1 MSTFSSL
8 LLHNKEMDIKML
20 MYEPREF
27 DRFHDYFGLA
37 RLVTPATPVSRPTV
51 TQAAPVS
58 DPHFLLEDGQ
68 EIKQDQELKQDQDFG
83 FCPFTIDELSRESR
97 PQRANRWVVPKPT
110 WCVFCKNNGESEE
123 VYTSHV
129 LKNSLDKV
137 ACPRLRAYT
146 CPLCGVNGDNAH
158 TVKYCPSNL
167 GSLHPAPVKNQPLRV
182 YLSSR
187 FISFLENRISI

>member
-1 MSTFSSL
+1 MNSSGSVFL
-8 LLHNKEMDIKML
+8 QENELAIEMLIN
-20 MYEPREF
+20 EPREF

-37 RLVTPATPVSRPTV
+37 RLVTPA
-51 TQAAPVS
+51 APVS
-58 DPHFLLEDGQ
+58 EPHFLHEHGQ
-68 EIKQDQELKQDQDFG
+68 EIKQDQELNQDSSADTG
-83 FCPFTIDELSRESR
+83 FRPFTIDELSRESR

-146 CPLCGVNGDNAH
+146 CPMCGVNGDNAH

-167 GSLHPAPVKNQPLRV
+167 GSLHPATVKTQPLGV
-182 YLSSR
+182 YLSSK
-187 FISFLENRISI
+187 FISSAGTRISV